1 MNIVECDRIIAL
13 YEELDIAV
21 MVISVDT
28 GELLFFNKHV
38 CGNMKMCREEVRGMS
53 YTDVFEPDFVDFY
66 NKLAAECTD
75 GQLHTEPFFWENRAI
90 WEQVSARRIEWVDK
104 HPALLLSITNITDV
118 RQSEYEYKQ
127 LAYYD
132 RLLQLPNGQKLELD
146 MASMASFD
154 QAALIHFDIDQFA
167 SINDMYGWEVGDE
180 LLRQIRDWLLSAL
193 RKTSRLYRV
202 NDDEFCLFIWAISLE
217 EVKKRT
223 EEIMRRFTQ
232 PWELPYDGGTL
243 SVYCKV
249 EMGVVYGKHVRGDMR
264 NILHRTTHAL
274 GRDKVGYTMYNE
286 EMDAQL
292 RSMVR
297 LRQDLINSI
306 REGMRG
312 FAVHYQ
318 PIVDAKSERWV
329 GAEALCRWVSSGGE
343 SIPPGLFIPELE
355 KLGMIGE
362 LDGWTR
368 ETALSQ
374 CMEWGLQRQS
384 FFLDM
389 NLSPL
394 QPVTDEFID
403 SLLAVIARLDYPR
416 DKLTLEITESAKMEF
431 SEENLKGLRH
441 LREAGLTLALDD
453 FGTGYS
459 TFENLVKIPASILKT
474 ERLFIQS
481 LENDAYF
488 QYLMRVLVDLAHT
501 VGMKLISEGVETAE
515 QRDLL
520 KSYGVDYLQGYLFA
534 KPLSPQLFSQELH
547 RFKA

>member
-1 MNIVECDRIIAL
+1 MDNAECDRIIAL
-13 YEELDIAV
+13 LEELDVAV
-21 MVISVDT
+21 MVISIDT

-38 CGNMKMCREEVRGMS
+38 CGNMKMYAEEVRS
-53 YTDVFEPDFVDFY
+53 KRYTDVFEPDFVDFY
-66 NKLAAECTD
+66 NKLAAECID
-75 GQLHTEPFFWENRAI
+75 GQIHTKPFFWENRAI
-90 WEQVSARRIEWVDK
+90 WEQVSARRVEWVAK
-104 HPALLLSITNITDV
+104 RPALLLSITNITDV

-146 MASMASFD
+146 MASLASFD

-180 LLRQIRDWLLSAL
+180 LLLQIRDWLLPTL

-202 NDDEFCLFIWAISLE
+202 NDDEFCLFIRAITLE
-217 EVKKRT
+217 EVRKRA

-232 PWELPYDGGTL
+232 PWELPYDGKML

-249 EMGVVYGKHVRGDMR
+249 EMGVVYGKHVKGDMR
-264 NILHRTTHAL
+264 NILHRTTHAP
-274 GRDKVGYTMYNE
+274 GRDKAGYALYNE
-286 EMDAQL
+286 DMDAQL
-292 RSMVR
+292 RNMVR
-297 LRQDLINSI
+297 LRQDLINCI

-329 GAEALCRWVSSGGE
+329 GAEALCRWISPSGE
-343 SIPPGLFIPELE
+343 SIPPGIFIPEVE

-374 CMEWGLQRQS
+374 CMEWGLHRQP

-416 DKLTLEITESAKMEF
+416 GKLTLEITESAKMEF

-481 LENDAYF
+481 LESDVYF
-488 QYLMRVLVDLAHT
+488 QYLMRVMADLAHT
-501 VGMKLISEGVETAE
+501 VGMKLISEGVETE
-515 QRDLL
+515 GQRDLL

-547 RFKA
+547 RFKV